1 MLFLHYLM
9 NTFLKVRIP
18 SPITQCCAP
27 ARLGDPSFVHFRIK
41 GLYSC
46 LWWWKVKHM
55 GQASMTLKKTK
66 SWKQTLPVFGSRP
79 LLTHFHGLLQNRV
92 KKNSQCKMTGASMIH
107 TQRAGVP
114 FHQFGIDFP
123 QGRPLHLT
131 FCGGLVVYLFF
142 VCFLLEVSRISSVAP
157 SGHRLGATRIC
168 GILKWTWQLQDI
180 ENAYYTYSV

>member
-18 SPITQCCAP
+18 SPIIQCCAP

-46 LWWWKVKHM
+46 LWWWKVKRIR
-55 GQASMTLKKTK
+55 QASMTLKKTK

-79 LLTHFHGLLQNRV
+79 LLGSYKIV
-92 KKNSQCKMTGASMIH
+92 SKKNSQCKMTGASVIH

-114 FHQFGIDFP
+114 FCQFGINFP

-131 FCGGLVVYLFF
+131 FCGGLVVYLFVF
-142 VCFLLEVSRISSVAP
+142 FWKCQGSVLWHHLVTDWEQHA
-157 SGHRLGATRIC
+157 SA
-168 GILKWTWQLQDI
+168 
-180 ENAYYTYSV
+180 AF